1 MPDTTVP
8 YLRNDTGT
16 AMAIEAIKALLGDR
30 LSTAQSVR
38 DQHAR
43 GEDYFTP
50 APPDAVAYVQSTEE
64 VAAVVK
70 VCAEYKVPII
80 AWGTG
85 TSLEGHV
92 TAPYGGVTIDL
103 SGMDKVLE
111 INGEDFDCRVQAG
124 VLRKA
129 LNEDIRDTGLMFPV
143 DPGAN
148 ASLGGMAAT
157 SASGT
162 NAVRYGTM
170 KENVIGLTVV
180 TPEGNVIKTVH
191 T

>member
-1 MPDTTVP
+1 MPDSTTP
-8 YLRNDTGT
+8 YLRNDTGIRL
-16 AMAIEAIKALLGDR
+16 AIEQAKAVLGDR
-30 LSTAQSVR
+30 LSTSQAVR
-38 DQHAR
+38 DQHGR

-70 VCAEYKVPII
+70 ICAQHKVPVI

-92 TAPYGGVTIDL
+92 TAPHGGITIDL
-103 SGMDKVLE
+103 SGMDQVL
-111 INGEDFDCRVQAG
+111 GVHAEDFDCRVQAG
-124 VLRKA
+124 VTRKA
-129 LNEDIRDTGLMFPV
+129 LNEHIRATGLMFPV

-157 SASGT
+157 GASGT

-180 TPEGNVIKTVH
+180 TARPLPAMT
-191 T
+191 